1 MKINILVFAIL
12 SLFTFIACEKNDD
25 TVDHA
30 RVFIPTVFSPDNNKI
45 NDVFRPTGAN
55 LTKVSGFKMIITD
68 VDGFVLYTTDDLNK
82 GWDGLKSNDDHYP
95 NGFYFYDI
103 WFHFNDKSEERVI
116 GTVEIA
122 CEGW

>member
-1 MKINILVFAIL
+1 MKIKLLTIAIVSLVFFV
-12 SLFTFIACEKNDD
+12 SCEKNDD

-55 LTKVSGFKMIITD
+55 LPKIAGFKMIITN
-68 VDGFVLYTTDDLNK
+68 VDGHVLCTTDDYNK
-82 GWDGLKSNDDHYP
+82 GWDGLKSNGEPYE

-103 WFHFNDKSEERVI
+103 WLRFTDKSEERVV

-122 CEGW
+122 CGGW